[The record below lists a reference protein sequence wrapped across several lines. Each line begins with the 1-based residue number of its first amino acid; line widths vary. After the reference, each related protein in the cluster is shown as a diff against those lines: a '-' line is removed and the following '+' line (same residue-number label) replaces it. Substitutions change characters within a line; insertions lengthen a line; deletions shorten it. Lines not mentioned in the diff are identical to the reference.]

1 MSTNRRTF
9 LKASAVAAGALGLD
23 ALPKSVRAE
32 SAPESGG
39 AAARSIERA
48 AKPLDILI
56 LGGTGFT
63 GPEQVNY
70 ALERGH
76 KVTLLNRNKTR
87 PDFFKGKVEQLI
99 GDLNDDVSTLK
110 GRKFDVVIDNPT
122 TAPRWV
128 RNVGQYMKG
137 NTNHYIFISTI
148 SAYASDKNAWADES
162 DPTHELP
169 AGLDPYVDANTLDP
183 AKRGQYY
190 GPLKAYAEKEVM
202 KTYPNAYTIIRPGL
216 IVGPLDRTDRFTY
229 WPYRIDKGGEVL
241 APGNGNDP
249 VQIIDVRDLAEW
261 MIRVAENR
269 TLGIFNA
276 TGPAKP
282 MTMAEM
288 LYGIRGVTTA
298 GAQFT
303 WAPWSFLSEQRV
315 RGWSNMPVVVAET
328 PNNAGFS
335 RRDVRKAVAAGLT
348 FRPLAVTAKDTIDW
362 NKTRPAAELEA
373 LAAGKTSGLTASR
386 EAELLKLWKE
396 RRAVA
401 GNGEAEKP

>member
-9 LKASAVAAGALGLD
+9 LKASAAAAGALGLE
-23 ALPKSVRAE
+23 ALPGVSLAADE
-32 SAPESGG
+32 S
-39 AAARSIERA
+39 AARSSRTIERA
-48 AKPLDILI
+48 AKPLNILI

-70 ALERGH
+70 ALARGH
-76 KVTLLNRNKTR
+76 RITLLNRNQTR

-99 GDLNDDVSTLK
+99 GDLGADVSALEGK
-110 GRKFDVVIDNPT
+110 KFDVVIDNPT
-122 TAPRWV
+122 TAPAWV
-128 RNVGQYMKG
+128 RNVGRYMKG

-148 SAYASDKNAWADES
+148 SAYASDRNAWADES
-162 DPTHELP
+162 DPTAELP
-169 AGLDPYVDANTLDP
+169 PGLDPYGPGTPGAGGRIMP
-183 AKRGQYY
+183 Y
-190 GPLKAYAEKEVM
+190 GPLKAYSEKEVM
-202 KTYPNAYTIIRPGL
+202 KTYPGAYTIIRPGL

-241 APGNGNDP
+241 APGDGSDP

-288 LYGIRGVTTA
+288 LYGIKGVTTA

-303 WAPWSFLSEQRV
+303 WVPWSFLTEQKV
-315 RGWSNMPVVVAET
+315 RGWSNMPVVVPET
-328 PNNAGFS
+328 PNNVAFS
-335 RRDVRKAVAAGLT
+335 RRDVRKAIAAGLT

-362 NKTRPAAELEA
+362 NKTRPKAELDA
-373 LAAGKTSGLTASR
+373 LAAGQTSGISAQR

-396 RRAVA
+396 RQSASS
-401 GNGEAEKP
+401 GSTHKP

>member
-1 MSTNRRTF
+1 MSTNRRNF
-9 LKASAVAAGALGLD
+9 LKTSAVAAGALGLD
-23 ALPKSVRAE
+23 ALPKMAMAE
-32 SAPESGG
+32 TASAPDTP
-39 AAARSIERA
+39 RPIERA
-48 AKPLDILI
+48 AKPLNILI

-70 ALERGH
+70 ALARGH

-87 PDFFKGKVEQLI
+87 PDFFKGKVDQLI
-99 GDLNDDVSTLK
+99 GDLGGDVSALK
-110 GRKFDVVIDNPT
+110 GKKFDVVIDNPT
-122 TAPRWV
+122 TAPAWV

-137 NTNHYIFISTI
+137 NTDHYIFISTI

-162 DPTHELP
+162 DPTAELP
-169 AGLDPYVDANTLDP
+169 PGLDPYGPGSPGAGGRIMP
-183 AKRGQYY
+183 Y
-190 GPLKAYAEKEVM
+190 GPLKAYSEKEVM
-202 KTYPNAYTIIRPGL
+202 KTYPNGYTIIRPGL

-241 APGNGNDP
+241 APGDGNDA

-269 TLGIFNA
+269 TLGVFNA

-288 LYGIRGVTTA
+288 LYGIKGVTTA

-303 WAPWSFLSEQRV
+303 WVPWSFLTEQKV
-315 RGWSNMPVVVAET
+315 RGWSNMPVVVPET
-328 PNNAGFS
+328 PNNVAFS
-335 RRDVRKAVAAGLT
+335 RRDVRKAIAAGLT
-348 FRPLAVTAKDTIDW
+348 FRPLAVTARDTIDW
-362 NKTRPAAELEA
+362 NKTRPKEELDA
-373 LAAGKTSGLTASR
+373 LAKGQQAGISAER

-396 RRAVA
+396 RQAA
-401 GNGEAEKP
+401 SSGSTQKP